1 MKNTLLATV
10 AAITLMAGNAEAA
23 QIKKVEFTS
32 QGERVIGN
40 LYLPDDYKEGTKLP
54 AVIVTGAWMTV
65 KEQMPAIYA
74 AQMADKGYAALTF
87 DFRGW
92 GESKHVNKAQNFI
105 ESPTEKTQDIVAAAE
120 FLTTRDEVDSTQISG
135 LGMCAS
141 AGYMA
146 GAAVQSANIQSI
158 TLVAPWLHDR
168 EIVETVYGGV
178 EGINKLLEASKSPQ
192 IVLAASE
199 TDKTAIM
206 NFAGYYTDPKRGAIK
221 EFDNKF
227 NTASWPQWLG
237 FDGIQYAA
245 QLNKP
250 VLLIHSEAAAIPQGA
265 KEFTEKSGAH
275 AKLVMLDNVTQFDF
289 YDKPEIVAEASSRA
303 ISHFTQKQ

>member
-1 MKNTLLATV
+1 MKNTLFATV
-10 AAITLMAGNAEAA
+10 GAITLMTGTADAA
-23 QIKKVEFTS
+23 QIKRVEFTS
-32 QGERVIGN
+32 QGEKIIGN
-40 LYLPDDYKEGTKLP
+40 LYLPDDYIEGTKPP

-65 KEQMPAIYA
+65 KEQMPAVYA
-74 AQMADKGYAALTF
+74 AQMADKGFAALTF

-92 GESKHVNKAQNFI
+92 GESKRVDTAQNFI
-105 ESPTEKTQDIVAAAE
+105 ESPAGKTQDIVAAAE
-120 FLTTRDEVDSTQISG
+120 FLQSRPEVDSTKING

-158 TLVAPWLHDR
+158 TLVAPWLQNR
-168 EIVETVYGGV
+168 AIVETVYGGA
-178 EGINKLLEASKSPQ
+178 EGINTLIEGSKIPK
-192 IVLAASE
+192 IVPAASE

-206 NFAGYYTDPKRGAIK
+206 QMAGYYTDPKRGAIK

-227 NTASWPQWLG
+227 NTASWPLWLG

-245 QLNKP
+245 QMTKP
-250 VLLIHSEAAAIPQGA
+250 VLLVHSEAAAIPQGA
-265 KEFTEKSGAH
+265 KEFATKAGDK

-289 YDKPEIVAEASSRA
+289 YDKPEIVSNASSRA
-303 ISHFTQKQ
+303 DDFFSKKQ

>member
-10 AAITLMAGNAEAA
+10 AAITLMAGTAEAA
-23 QIKKVEFTS
+23 QIKKIEFTS
-32 QGERVIGN
+32 QGEKIIGN
-40 LYLPDDYKEGTKLP
+40 LYLPDDYKDGTKLP

-74 AQMADKGYAALTF
+74 AQMADKGFAALTF

-92 GESKHVNKAQNFI
+92 GMSKRSSDAQNFM

-120 FLTTRDEVDSTQISG
+120 FLTTRDEVDSTQING

-168 EIVETVYGGV
+168 AIVETVYGGV
-178 EGINKLLEASKSPQ
+178 H
-192 IVLAASE
+192 
-199 TDKTAIM
+199 TCH
-206 NFAGYYTDPKRGAIK
+206 
-221 EFDNKF
+221 
-227 NTASWPQWLG
+227 
-237 FDGIQYAA
+237 
-245 QLNKP
+245 
-250 VLLIHSEAAAIPQGA
+250 HSRNMG
-265 KEFTEKSGAH
+265 
-275 AKLVMLDNVTQFDF
+275 
-289 YDKPEIVAEASSRA
+289 
-303 ISHFTQKQ
+303 

>member
-40 LYLPDDYKEGTKLP
+40 LYLPDDYKDGSKLP

-74 AQMADKGYAALTF
+74 AQMADKGFAALTF

-92 GESKHVNKAQNFI
+92 GESKRVNDAQNFM
-105 ESPTEKTQDIVAAAE
+105 ESPAEKTQDIVAAAE
-120 FLTTRDEVDSTQISG
+120 FLTTRPEVDGTRISG
-135 LGMCAS
+135 LGICAS

-158 TLVAPWLHDR
+158 TLVAPWLQDR
-168 EIVETVYGGV
+168 AIVETVYGGA
-178 EGINKLLEASKSPQ
+178 EGVNKLVDASKTPQ

-206 NFAGYYTDPKRGAIK
+206 NFAGYYTDPARGAIR

-250 VLLIHSEAAAIPQGA
+250 VLLVHSEAAAIPQGA
-265 KEFTEKSGAH
+265 KEFTEKAGAN

-289 YDKPEIVAEASSRA
+289 YDKPEIVAEAASLTV
-303 ISHFTQKQ
+303 SHFNQKQ